1 MNIRLKIWKCRSVV
15 CFLLAALFSTLGTA
29 CTATEEN
36 HLPKRMVQTYFES
49 LKTKDYVVSL
59 VVEQTAISDEE
70 TARIT
75 KMYAGSELAEKNGWT
90 DAYLAENMIA
100 IYVKYTVDYDNTK
113 VPYNEGRLEQYF
125 YLIRADKMSEW
136 AIWDMSAPSD
146 IP

>member
-1 MNIRLKIWKCRSVV
+1 MYGDRREPKC
-15 CFLLAALFSTLGTA
+15 
-29 CTATEEN
+29 
-36 HLPKRMVQTYFES
+36 MVQTYFES